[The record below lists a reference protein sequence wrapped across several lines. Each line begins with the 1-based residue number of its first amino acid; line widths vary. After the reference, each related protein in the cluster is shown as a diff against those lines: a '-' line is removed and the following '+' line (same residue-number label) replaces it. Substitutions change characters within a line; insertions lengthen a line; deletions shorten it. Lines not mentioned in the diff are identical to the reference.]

1 MIHTFEIQKQI
12 DPKMVKSIR
21 KRYSLHASATTK
33 TGTTFYKT
41 NDLKDKGI
49 KELVIMKMPSRA
61 DIGYDFFVK
70 IQINPN
76 VILPPVNVQ
85 LQKEDISN
93 YPTGINIFSD
103 LFVFSL
109 YDYIYDFLP
118 ELNAHRGKLKLADIC
133 SISDV
138 DEKERL
144 YNEWHKDNYNSFKL
158 NRIDYTYDVY
168 LCPQEYLM
176 LLNRGYKL
184 KSKKTKNLKYNH
196 KYGEQNIDVKNNFV
210 ELKFYDK
217 ERQLI
222 EVKMSP
228 EIAQNHPVLRIELSL
243 LKHKMYD
250 IRTNMNKRVERT
262 LFDFADVDIANEYVT
277 KYINKITGDGDY
289 VEYDT
294 AVRIIENSLYGKNT
308 KTKLKELILAIS
320 KHRGIDAYLE
330 SIKGNAKPTEA
341 TVKKHLK
348 MIHDLGINPVTISK
362 KGFENVPVIGG
373 ERSLP
378 SLSKIV
384 QAYSRSESAGVI
396 DDTASYTD
404 IDQWMKIMEGHVTE
418 GDSCS

>member
-1 MIHTFEIQKQI
+1 MIHTFELQKQI
-12 DPKMVKSIR
+12 DPKDVKRIM
-21 KRYSLHASATTK
+21 KRYLFHTTSATTK
-33 TGTTFYKT
+33 KGATFYNT
-41 NDLKDKGI
+41 NELKNKGI
-49 KELVIMKMPSRA
+49 KELVIMKIPSRT

-76 VILPPVNVQ
+76 LILPPVNVQ
-85 LQKEDISN
+85 LQKEDISS
-93 YPTGINIFSD
+93 YPTGINVFTD

-109 YDYIYDFLP
+109 YDYIYDLLP

-133 SISDV
+133 NISAV

-144 YNEWHKDNYNSFKL
+144 YNEWHEDNYHSFKL

-168 LCPQEYLM
+168 LCPQEYLI

-184 KSKKTKNLKYNH
+184 KSKKVKDLKYDH
-196 KYGEQNIDVKNNFV
+196 EYGEQNIDVKNSAI

-217 ERQLI
+217 ERQLV

-228 EIAQNHPVLRIELSL
+228 EIAQKHPVLRIELSL

-250 IRTNMNKRVERT
+250 IRTSMNKRVERT

-277 KYINKITGDGDY
+277 KYINKVTGDGDY

-294 AVRIIENSLYGKNT
+294 AVRIIENSSYGKNT
-308 KTKLKELILAIS
+308 KTKLKELILKIS
-320 KHRGIDAYLE
+320 KHRGIDAYLA
-330 SIKGNAKPTEA
+330 SIKGNSKPTEA

-373 ERSLP
+373 ERLLP

-396 DDTASYTD
+396 DDITSYTD
-404 IDQWMKIMEGHVTE
+404 IDKWVKIIEDHETE
-418 GDSCS
+418 KDS